1 MKIKITFLI
10 LFTLSLTARGQ
21 DQTISLVGAGYENR
35 IRNYVDS
42 LKIIDTH
49 EHLLDPQII
58 KGSYFLDFSL
68 LFQQNG
74 YDDLVSAGM
83 PDSLFDDL
91 FNEPLSP
98 IQKWKLIEPYWGNSF
113 NTSFNRMILLGVN
126 KLFGIS
132 ALNESTVGPLSVKIA
147 NAYNTDWYE
156 RVLRDSCHIKYVIKD
171 GDPIPGKDNYFRYA
185 KRFDSWLLVKSK
197 YLIDSLA
204 IKQLDPIYTLEDF
217 TKSLRV
223 AFEKE
228 VKKGMI
234 AVKVFVAYYR
244 PLNFDK
250 VETDAAKKVFRSL
263 INGDEDHVISLKD
276 AKPLQD
282 YMFHCLMD
290 LAKEYKI
297 PVAFHT
303 GLQAGRGKLVG
314 NTDPTLLTNIFNEY
328 PEIKF
333 VLYHGSYPYG
343 GELSALAKN
352 YKNIYIDMNW
362 MYSVSPTYSERYL
375 SEWLETVPVSRLI
388 AFGGDC
394 MSVENTYSELKV
406 AKRII
411 AKVLCSKIRDG
422 YLSESE
428 AKVAARMILFDNASR
443 LYNLP

>member
-10 LFTLSLTARGQ
+10 LFTLSFTARGQ
-21 DQTISLVGAGYENR
+21 DQTISSVGAGYENR
-35 IRNYVDS
+35 IRSYIDS

-98 IQKWKLIEPYWGNSF
+98 SQKWKLIEPYWANSF

-171 GDPIPGKDNYFRYA
+171 GDPIPGKDDYFRYA

-250 VETDAAKKVFRSL
+250 VETDAAKKVFKSL

-411 AKVLCSKIRDG
+411 AKVLCNKIRDG